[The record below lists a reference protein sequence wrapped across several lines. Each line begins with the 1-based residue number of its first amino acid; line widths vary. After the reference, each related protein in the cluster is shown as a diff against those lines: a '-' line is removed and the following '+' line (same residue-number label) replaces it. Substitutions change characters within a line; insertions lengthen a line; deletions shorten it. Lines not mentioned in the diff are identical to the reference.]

1 MTFSRKA
8 AVRRILSPIVLA
20 AVAGG
25 ATFAWQ
31 APAAAQK
38 KEKPAPAAKAN
49 YSKEFVAAY
58 KPIET
63 QANAAAPDYA
73 ALKAAIP
80 GLVAAAKTPDDQAA
94 AGRMIFTIGQKSNDY
109 AVALQ
114 GAEMVLASG
123 KVDATQNA
131 QFNMVAA
138 QLAYN
143 LKDYA
148 KSRTYADAAIKAG
161 YAEND
166 PQLFLAET
174 YFAQNKYAEGLKYLS
189 DTIEARKAAGQ
200 PVSEAWVKHA
210 LRTAYNNDLAA
221 EARQWGVVYAREFPH
236 QASWG
241 DAIAI
246 VLNTSNYANP
256 ELLDLLRL
264 ARATNTMRTRAM
276 YLEYVDAAD
285 ARKLPNE
292 VVAVL
297 DAGVAAKLVDNNIQ
311 LVKDARAVAAARIA
325 ADKAEL
331 PSLQR
336 DANAAGA
343 KLVTVMAAADTLLS
357 YGKYAEAEAM
367 FAKAATM
374 PGANVPLVLTR
385 QGIAQVQQGK
395 FAEAQATFA
404 KVQGPRQAIAN
415 LWALYAAQKA
425 AGTVIAPAPAAKT
438 TAAAQ

>member
-20 AVAGG
+20 ATAG
-25 ATFAWQ
+25 AVTFALQ

-38 KEKPAPAAKAN
+38 KEKAAPAAKAN

-58 KPIET
+58 KPIEA
-63 QANAAAPDYA
+63 QANAATPDYA

-80 GLVAAAKTPDDQAA
+80 GLLAAAKTPDDQAA
-94 AGRMIFTIGQKSNDY
+94 AGRMIFSIGQKSNDH
-109 AVALQ
+109 AVAFQ
-114 GAEMVLASG
+114 GVELVLASG
-123 KVDATQNA
+123 KVDAAQNA

-143 LKDYA
+143 LKDYG
-148 KSRTYADAAIKAG
+148 KSRTYGEAAIKAG
-161 YAEND
+161 YTEGD
-166 PQLFLAET
+166 PQLFLADT
-174 YFAQNKYAEGLKYLS
+174 YFAEDKYAEGLKYLS
-189 DTIEARKAAGQ
+189 DTIAARKAAGQ
-200 PVSEAWVKHA
+200 PVSEAWVKRA
-210 LRTAYNNDLAA
+210 LATAYNNDLAA
-221 EARQWGVVYAREFPH
+221 DARQWGLVYAREFPH
-236 QASWG
+236 QSSWG

-256 ELLDLLRL
+256 ELLDLMRL

-276 YLEYVDAAD
+276 YLEYADAAD
-285 ARKLPNE
+285 ARKLPSE
-292 VVAVL
+292 VLAVL
-297 DAGVAAKLVDNNIQ
+297 DAGVAAKLLDNNIQ
-311 LVKDARAVAAARIA
+311 LVKDARAVAAARMA

-367 FAKAATM
+367 FAKAAAM
-374 PGANVPLVLTR
+374 PGANLPLVLTR
-385 QGIAQVQQGK
+385 QGIAQVHQGK

-404 KVQGPRQAIAN
+404 KVQGARQALAN

-425 AGTVIAPAPAAKT
+425 NGTVIAPAPAAAT
-438 TAAAQ
+438 TGAAQ

>member
-8 AVRRILSPIVLA
+8 ALWRIFSPIVLA
-20 AVAGG
+20 AVAGT
-25 ATFAWQ
+25 ATVAWQ

-38 KEKPAPAAKAN
+38 KEKAAPAAKAN

-80 GLVAAAKTPDDQAA
+80 GLVTASKTPDDQAA

-114 GAEMVLASG
+114 GAEMALASG
-123 KVDATQNA
+123 KIDASQQG
-131 QFNMVAA
+131 QFSFVAG

-148 KSRTYADAAIKAG
+148 KARTYTEAAIKAG
-161 YAEND
+161 YASND
-166 PQLFLAET
+166 PQLFLADT
-174 YFAQNKYAEGLKYLS
+174 YFAENKYAEGLKYLS

-200 PVSEAWVKHA
+200 PVSEAWVKRA
-210 LRTAYNNDLAA
+210 LATAYSNDLAA
-221 EARQWGVVYAREFPH
+221 DARHWGLVYARDFPH
-236 QASWG
+236 LSSWG

-285 ARKLPNE
+285 ARKLPSE
-292 VVAVL
+292 VVSVL
-297 DAGVAAKLVDNNIQ
+297 DAGAAAKLIDNNIQ
-311 LVKDARAVAAARIA
+311 LVKDARAVATARIA

-331 PSLQR
+331 PALQR

-343 KLVTVMAAADTLLS
+343 KLATVMAAADTLLS

-367 FAKAATM
+367 FAKAAAM

-385 QGIAQVQQGK
+385 QGIAQVQQGE

-404 KVQGPRQAIAN
+404 KVQGARQALAS

-425 AGTVIAPAPAAKT
+425 NGTVIGPAPAAAT
-438 TAAAQ
+438 TGAAQ